1 MELTVESR
9 VRGLHVYKDTWTP
22 SVGEELPCKRETGND
37 KDRYAVAV
45 MRGDTIVGHVPR
57 KISAACS
64 LFLRRNGTI
73 RCTVTGSRRFS
84 ADLPQGG
91 LEVPCELKFKGEP
104 NDVAKVRKLLTVG
117 SSTTPNAETTEIE
130 QPKKKIKMEP
140 DLISVEDVVIKNGNC
155 STTWLSFN
163 HIKLTEADRDIV
175 TMGEQLTDKH
185 INFAQFILKK
195 QFVKLL
201 GLQSTVLL
209 SNLKAPL
216 PAVGALQIVHSRG
229 NHWIVASTVGC
240 SAGEVMV
247 FDSLYSS
254 IDQLTLELLLK
265 LFGPDTKVKLEMSPQ
280 QYGGKDCGVFAIAM
294 CTSLAYGHRPSCIA
308 YDQSTMR
315 CHLVRCYEK
324 LCFAPF
330 PSM

>member
-1 MELTVESR
+1 MELTVESC

-117 SSTTPNAETTEIE
+117 SSTTHR
-130 QPKKKIKMEP
+130 
-140 DLISVEDVVIKNGNC
+140 
-155 STTWLSFN
+155 N
-163 HIKLTEADRDIV
+163 HRDR
-175 TMGEQLTDKH
+175 
-185 INFAQFILKK
+185 A
-195 QFVKLL
+195 
-201 GLQSTVLL
+201 
-209 SNLKAPL
+209 A
-216 PAVGALQIVHSRG
+216 
-229 NHWIVASTVGC
+229 
-240 SAGEVMV
+240 
-247 FDSLYSS
+247 
-254 IDQLTLELLLK
+254 
-265 LFGPDTKVKLEMSPQ
+265 
-280 QYGGKDCGVFAIAM
+280 
-294 CTSLAYGHRPSCIA
+294 
-308 YDQSTMR
+308 
-315 CHLVRCYEK
+315 
-324 LCFAPF
+324 
-330 PSM
+330 